1 MNSKRPALARK
12 VVTLNISSHV
22 FTLNHFISS
31 ASYATSFLEEF
42 GFLIIPT
49 VILKKKKNCDFLTFR
64 LVVVE
69 FFLYVYLY
77 H

>member
-12 VVTLNISSHV
+12 VMTQNISSHM
-22 FTLNHFISS
+22 FTLNLFISS

-49 VILKKKKNCDFLTFR
+49 VILKKNFCDFLTFR

-69 FFLYVYLY
+69 FFLYIYLY